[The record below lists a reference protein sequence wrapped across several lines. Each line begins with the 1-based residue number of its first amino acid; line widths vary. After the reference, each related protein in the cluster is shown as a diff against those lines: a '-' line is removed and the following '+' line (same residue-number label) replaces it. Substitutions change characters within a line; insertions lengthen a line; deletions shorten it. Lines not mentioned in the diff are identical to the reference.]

1 MEAGGRGE
9 PPRRHEPEEG
19 HMRAMVG
26 ADAADSGWD
35 LGGDSV
41 PGDED
46 QDHGRRA
53 SCPRLPLPQLTVPGG
68 AELCRRGMIFI
79 SSR

>member
-1 MEAGGRGE
+1 
-9 PPRRHEPEEG
+9 
-19 HMRAMVG
+19 MRAMVG

-46 QDHGRRA
+46 QDPGRRA
-53 SCPRLPLPQLTVPGG
+53 SCPRLPLPLPQVLGW
-68 AELCRRGMIFI
+68 R
-79 SSR
+79 